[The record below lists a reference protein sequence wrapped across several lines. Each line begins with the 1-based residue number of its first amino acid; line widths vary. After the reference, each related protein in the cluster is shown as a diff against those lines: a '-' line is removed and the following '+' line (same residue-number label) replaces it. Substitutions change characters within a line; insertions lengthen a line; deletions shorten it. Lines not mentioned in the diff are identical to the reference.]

1 VRKLRGGLMSRTG
14 MPAEPLDVRRSL
26 PKLCFFSLLW
36 LPILSLGPVL
46 VLASN
51 GAVAPAEEEWIFGVQ
66 PLWWLAVALSAYA
79 VWHFVLLWKALGARG
94 TIIRLSPEGLSM
106 PSLGSMNPIPW
117 PDVEARNPVG
127 LSGMFG
133 FVLDLKV
140 DPAKHAGI
148 AGASAVLDDPARRGR
163 VVVRV
168 PSVLSVREKDI
179 LRTVQAYKAGSTTRT
194 QTQTDAASILSLREA

>member
-1 VRKLRGGLMSRTG
+1 MSRTG

-79 VWHFVLLWKALGARG
+79 VWHFVLLWKALGAHYRPHEGVDG
-94 TIIRLSPEGLSM
+94 TAFSVWAP
-106 PSLGSMNPIPW
+106 
-117 PDVEARNPVG
+117 
-127 LSGMFG
+127 
-133 FVLDLKV
+133 
-140 DPAKHAGI
+140 HAQ
-148 AGASAVLDDPARRGR
+148 AAR
-163 VVVRV
+163 VVALLRDEDLHDRITQNGRLRAQQEFSTERV
-168 PSVLSVREKDI
+168 IPQYERYYEEVIGWR
-179 LRTVQAYKAGSTTRT
+179 
-194 QTQTDAASILSLREA
+194 